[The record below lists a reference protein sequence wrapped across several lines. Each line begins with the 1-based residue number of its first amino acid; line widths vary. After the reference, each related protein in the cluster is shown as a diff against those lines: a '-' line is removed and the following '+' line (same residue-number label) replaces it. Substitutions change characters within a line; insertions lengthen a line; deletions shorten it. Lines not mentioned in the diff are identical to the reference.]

1 SISMKHTAARGMS
14 QDNPQ
19 QRGSMMRLG
28 FQLVAAAGAVALL
41 SASAAAQD
49 KVFRYA
55 TTGDILGLDPH
66 VNNNGPTNAMKDNLY
81 GRLVHRLPDL
91 SLEPDLATEWQLG
104 DDGVTWRF
112 ALREGVTF
120 HNRNPFNAD
129 DVVYSY
135 ERQKQDGAEMSF
147 ALASVKEVR
156 KVDDH
161 TVELVTQGP
170 DPTLLLNMPHF
181 YIVDQEYMEEN
192 NAFEVVPG
200 AGKTNFANTNANGTG
215 PFKLVE
221 WVQDNRLV
229 LEPNEDWWNQANRTD
244 NLDQAIFTPIANDA
258 TRVAALLSGEIDLIY
273 PVPLQDIG
281 RLQGDPNLEVLE
293 GPELRTIF
301 LGIDQWREESL
312 DVPGSKNPFLD
323 QRVRAA
329 FAHALDLDAIHRV
342 VMRGASTP
350 TGLMI
355 APGINGFQEDMNEP
369 YAYDPE
375 RSKELLAEAGYP
387 EGFPV
392 TLDCPNDRYVND
404 EAICTAVVPM
414 LERIGIDIT
423 LNAQNQSLH
432 FNKIGQA
439 TGNDTAFYM
448 LGWTPGSY
456 DAHNMLQN
464 ITTMDGEAQ
473 GTWNSGRYSNPRVEE
488 LTDLIAVEIDD
499 AKRNEL
505 IREAFQIH
513 KDDVGHLPLHQQ
525 ALAWGVRT
533 DTVESVQQRPFN
545 DVDLRTVVMK

>member
-1 SISMKHTAARGMS
+1 
-14 QDNPQ
+14 
-19 QRGSMMRLG
+19 MRLG
-28 FQLVAAAGAVALL
+28 FQLMAAAGALALV
-41 SASAAAQD
+41 SASAAAQE

-66 VNNNGPTNAMKDNLY
+66 VNNNGPTNTMKDNLY
-81 GRLVHRLPDL
+81 GRLLHRLPDL
-91 SLEPDLATEWQLG
+91 SVEPDLATAWELG

-120 HNRNPFNAD
+120 HNGNPFNAD
-129 DVVYSY
+129 DVIYSF
-135 ERQKQDGAEMSF
+135 ERQKQDTSEMTF
-147 ALASVKEVR
+147 ALASVQEIR

-161 TVELVTQGP
+161 TIELVTAGP
-170 DPTLLLNMPHF
+170 DPTLLFNMPFF

-192 NAFEVVPG
+192 DAFEIVPG

-215 PFKLVE
+215 PFKIVE

-229 LEPNEDWWNQANRTD
+229 LEPNEDWWNQENRTD
-244 NLDQAIFTPIANDA
+244 NLDQAIFTPINNDA

-273 PVPLQDIG
+273 PVPLQDIA
-281 RLQGDPNLEVLE
+281 RLQGDPNIEVLE

-301 LGIDQWREESL
+301 LGMDQWREESL
-312 DVPGSKNPFLD
+312 DEPGTKNPFLD
-323 QRVRAA
+323 RRVREA

-369 YAYDPE
+369 YPYDPE

-404 EAICTAVVPM
+404 EAICTAIVPM

-423 LNAQNQSLH
+423 LNAQTQSLH
-432 FNKIGQA
+432 FNKIGES
-439 TGNDTAFYM
+439 TGNDTSFYM

-456 DAHNMLQN
+456 DAHNALQN
-464 ITTMDGEAQ
+464 LMTMDGEAQ
-473 GTWNSGRYSNPRVEE
+473 GTWNSGRYSNPKVEE
-488 LTDLIAVEIDD
+488 LTDQIAVEIDE
-499 AKRNEL
+499 ARRNEL

-525 ALAWGVRT
+525 ALAWGIRT
-533 DTVESVQQRPFN
+533 DRVENVTQRPFN